1 MKHNQ
6 YVLEN
11 DMKPDDVQEL
21 VQEECEK
28 WSKKGRN
35 IHYISRD
42 NRNGYKAGALKE
54 AMDLDYVKKC
64 DYVAIFDADH
74 EPPSDFLMR
83 TIPFLIHNPEIGL
96 VQARWK
102 FGRVNEWVVT
112 EKAGNASK
120 TIQTSTAAKKCPNKF
135 WKRSQIA
142 EEEGDRPKTHR
153 LVMKKGSSHSP
164 HCLEKTSKV
173 SNSGGADDSI
183 GPIAYGFRKNRLEST
198 DTDGIDIRT

>member
-11 DMKPDDVQEL
+11 DMKTNDVQEL

-28 WSKKGRN
+28 WSKKRRN
-35 IHYISRD
+35 MHYISRD

-54 AMDLDYVKKC
+54 AMDLDYAKKC

-74 EPPSDFLMR
+74 EPPSDFLIR

-102 FGRVNEWVVT
+102 FGKFMNQEQHAFEDAIHVKQSLSWHWRFFSLHSKVNAKMMTDFSAE
-112 EKAGNASK
+112 NANECVM
-120 TIQTSTAAKKCPNKF
+120 TRIQEMSLNYHFKVEQQ
-135 WKRSQIA
+135 S
-142 EEEGDRPKTHR
+142 
-153 LVMKKGSSHSP
+153 GSS
-164 HCLEKTSKV
+164 TM
-173 SNSGGADDSI
+173 AFF
-183 GPIAYGFRKNRLEST
+183 GFNGEFTLF
-198 DTDGIDIRT
+198 